1 MMSAGL
7 ISTSVVKK
15 SCKVCSA
22 RALVTG
28 WLLSDAMAVTRFS
41 APSSSRMFSVNR
53 SAIRLNTSLGILEPF
68 MVAIMRRMAIRVS
81 RSGGLTS
88 TVRPDSKRE
97 IRRSLK
103 PCRSFGGTSEAITM
117 RLLA

>member
-1 MMSAGL
+1 
-7 ISTSVVKK
+7 
-15 SCKVCSA
+15 
-22 RALVTG
+22 
-28 WLLSDAMAVTRFS
+28 
-41 APSSSRMFSVNR
+41 
-53 SAIRLNTSLGILEPF
+53 